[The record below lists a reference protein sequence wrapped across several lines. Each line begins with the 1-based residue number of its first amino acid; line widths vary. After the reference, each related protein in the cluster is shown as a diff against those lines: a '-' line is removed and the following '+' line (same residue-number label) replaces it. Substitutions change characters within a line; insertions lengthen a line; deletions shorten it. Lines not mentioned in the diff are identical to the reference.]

1 MRILVIDNLEV
12 VYFGLKCHFNSN
24 LVAPIVYW
32 ASDLKQAESQI
43 KNNKFDI
50 VISELEFMDTDGL
63 DILES
68 LNRRY
73 KTKFVLYTS
82 LRNAFRL
89 KWLKECSFIENVC
102 FKEDSLSEFSTES
115 NSEFGEQN
123 STNGY
128 SSFLSKREEEVL
140 SFVTMGLTNKII
152 ASRLQLSDKTVATY
166 KHRLLK
172 KLGLNSELELFAFQN
187 KLASVS
193 VN

>member
-12 VYFGLKCHFNSN
+12 VFFGLKCHFNFKFS
-24 LVAPIVYW
+24 APVVDW
-32 ASDLKQAESQI
+32 AKDLKQAETQI
-43 KNNKFDI
+43 RNNKYDF

-68 LNRRY
+68 LNCRY

-89 KWLKECSFIENVC
+89 KWLKEYSFIENVC
-102 FKEDSLSEFSTES
+102 FKEDGFGEFTIES
-115 NSEFGEQN
+115 NSEFGGQA
-123 STNGY
+123 SVKGY

-140 SFVTMGLTNKII
+140 SFITMGLTNKSI

-172 KLGLNSELELFAFQN
+172 KLGLSSELELFAFQN
-187 KLASVS
+187 RLSNVS